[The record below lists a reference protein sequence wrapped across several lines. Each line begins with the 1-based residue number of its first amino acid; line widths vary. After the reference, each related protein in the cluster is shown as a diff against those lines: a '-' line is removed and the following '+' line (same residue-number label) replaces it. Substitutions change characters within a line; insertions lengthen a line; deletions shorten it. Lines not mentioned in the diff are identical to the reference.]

1 MNHKTIKKKLL
12 RYLDDELPQ
21 RERSE
26 IDAHLQDC
34 QACREDFKY
43 FKTLWQPDNPV
54 EPVIP
59 PPFLWTRISTRL
71 KEETKR
77 SFAIKAKNKL
87 PAVLRPVMTAVVLL
101 FTVWAGI
108 QLGNFMTIPLSD
120 QSDFAQQTAD
130 SFGLNYFEV
139 LPPGSPDI
147 RILAL
152 IESETQE

>member
-21 RERSE
+21 RQRNE
-26 IDAHLQDC
+26 IAEHLQNC
-34 QACREDFKY
+34 RACREKLKY
-43 FKTLWQPDNPV
+43 FETLWQPDHPV
-54 EPVIP
+54 EPVLA
-59 PPFLWTRISTRL
+59 PPFLWTRLSIRL
-71 KEETKR
+71 EEENRR
-77 SFAIKAKNKL
+77 SFISKAKNTL
-87 PAVLRPVMTAVVLL
+87 PALLRPVLTAVALL

-108 QLGNFMTIPLSD
+108 QLGTFMTLSTPDLSD
-120 QSDFAQQTAD
+120 VAQQTAD

-152 IESETQE
+152 TESETRE